1 MAALGFWLLD
11 VSAGKASSRMTLAWW
26 WDDTRRSPEGSCLVA
41 CGAWFVTMMGLFVP
55 TVFVFAA
62 LQKAGIE
69 LVWWGL
75 LPTGLLGAA
84 IAGAGV
90 NGARHL
96 LNDNASPTLGS
107 DLGIAALTLAFVAAS
122 VVVQLA
128 R

>member
-11 VSAGKASSRMTLAWW
+11 VSVSKASSRMTLAWW

-41 CGAWFVTMMGLFVP
+41 CGAWFVTMMALFAP
-55 TVFVFAA
+55 TALVFAA
-62 LQKAGIE
+62 LQRAGVH

-75 LPTGLLGAA
+75 IPTALLGAA

-90 NGARHL
+90 NGARYL
-96 LNDNASPTLGS
+96 LDDDASPTPLA
-107 DLGIAALTLAFVAAS
+107 DLGIAALTLGFMAS
-122 VVVQLA
+122 SLLVQLA